1 MVLTTP
7 MTAQSSIVL
16 QPGEGEVVTADPTG
30 STVLKIT
37 GAETGGAFTCVEATL
52 AAHTSGPPLHINT
65 REDEA
70 VYVLEGTMTFQLEDQ
85 RITAPAGTFLLLRRG
100 VPHTF
105 ANLSDASARFLGFI
119 TPAGFEGYFRETA
132 ALLQGG
138 GPVDPNAMIAVA
150 QRYGG
155 IPAGPPLR

>member
-1 MVLTTP
+1 MVLMP
-7 MTAQSSIVL
+7 SVTAQSSIVL
-16 QPGEGEVVTADPTG
+16 QPGEGEVVTANPTG

-37 GAETGGAFTCVEATL
+37 GAETGGAFTCAEATL
-52 AAHTSGPPLHINT
+52 AAHTSGPPLHINS

-70 VYVLEGTMTFQLEDQ
+70 VYVLEGTITFQLED
-85 RITAPAGTFLLLRRG
+85 RRFDAPAGSFILLRRG

-105 ANLSDASARFLGFI
+105 ANLSDAPARFLGFI
-119 TPAGFEGYFRETA
+119 TPAGFEGYFRESA

-138 GPVDPNAMIAVA
+138 APVNPEAMIAVA

-155 IPAGPPLR
+155 ILVGPPLR